1 MTKRK
6 TTRTSKARTKRP
18 RKTSIK
24 AKTRVK
30 TRHGAIEIQNG
41 LGKMKTARSIARS
54 LKQAADASENLTTAP
69 FQAAMAALD
78 HLIEFLDRQRSRLEA
93 AKKELRKLYGE
104 VLDDEPNRKRHQSDD
119 SSKRGRARSKKSDMA
134 VMSA

>member
-6 TTRTSKARTKRP
+6 TTSKARTKRP

-24 AKTRVK
+24 GKTRVK
-30 TRHGAIEIQNG
+30 TRHGAMDIQNG
-41 LGKMKTARSIARS
+41 LGKMRTARAIAKS
-54 LKQAADASENLTTAP
+54 LKQAADASDNLATAP

-93 AKKELRKLYGE
+93 AKEELRKLYGE
-104 VLDDEPNRKRHQSDD
+104 VIDDEPNRRRYQSDD
-119 SSKRGRARSKKSDMA
+119 SSKRGRARSKKRDMA
-134 VMSA
+134 AMSA

>member
-6 TTRTSKARTKRP
+6 TSRTSKARTKRP

-24 AKTRVK
+24 PKTRVN
-30 TRHGAIEIQNG
+30 TRHGAIDIQNG
-41 LGKMKTARSIARS
+41 LGNMKTARAIARS
-54 LKQAADASENLTTAP
+54 LKQAADASEHITTAP

-93 AKKELRKLYGE
+93 AKEELRKLYGE
-104 VLDDEPNRKRHQSDD
+104 VIDDEPNRRRRQSDD
-119 SSKRGRARSKKSDMA
+119 SSKRGRARSKKPDMV